1 MFGTYNVAP
10 TAIVSTLT
18 ISSVW
23 TQLMTLGLPVL
34 GVLALTVTGESTS
47 SQEKWLGLVGLIGL
61 IVVISALVLILRS
74 VRGAEWVG
82 RVLQKSIGWVFRLLK
97 KPTPDLTASVLKFR
111 TDTVDVL
118 KARWW
123 RITWTNM
130 LGQLGM
136 FLVFYFAVAGLTAST
151 HGHMPTVVQVFAAF
165 AISRL
170 GNLIPIPGGLGPT
183 DALMVAILQG
193 FGVTSSVA
201 VASTVVWRIMYFAV
215 QVGVGVFTFLWWQ
228 FVASPRHHKLI
239 AAKQA
244 I

>member
-1 MFGTYNVAP
+1 
-10 TAIVSTLT
+10 VSTLT

-23 TQLMTLGLPVL
+23 TQLMTLGLPVA
-34 GVLALTVTGESTS
+34 GVIALTVTGESTT
-47 SQEKWLGLVGLIGL
+47 SQEKWLGIVGLIGL
-61 IVVISALVLILRS
+61 ILVIGALVLILRS

-82 RVLQKSIGWVFRLLK
+82 RVLQKSVGWVFPLLK
-97 KPTPDLTASVLKFR
+97 KPKPDVVASVMKFR
-111 TDTVDVL
+111 IDTVDVL

-130 LGQLGM
+130 LGQFGM
-136 FLVFYFAVAGLTAST
+136 FLIFYFAVAGLTAST
-151 HGHMPTVVQVFAAF
+151 NGHMPTVVQVFAAF
-165 AISRL
+165 SISRL

-215 QVGVGVFTFLWWQ
+215 QVSVGVVTFLWWQ
-228 FVASPRHHKLI
+228 FVASPRHRKALS
-239 AAKQA
+239 ANQA
-244 I
+244 V